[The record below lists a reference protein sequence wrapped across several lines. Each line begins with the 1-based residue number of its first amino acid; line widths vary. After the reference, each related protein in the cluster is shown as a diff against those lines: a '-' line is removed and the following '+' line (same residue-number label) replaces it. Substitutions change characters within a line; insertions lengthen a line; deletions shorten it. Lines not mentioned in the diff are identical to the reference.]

1 MLYRIVR
8 AWSAPVFVFAM
19 AGLSVQASAA
29 SPADAQGLWLSAQK
43 DAVLEFKPCDDQ
55 ATALCGRIVW
65 DKDAGTPAAQCGV
78 VVARLDRFDRDAW
91 RDGWVFDPRDR
102 KKYRGALRVKEGD
115 LHIRAYIGNEMLGQT
130 EQLSRVTA
138 LPASPRCGS

>member
-1 MLYRIVR
+1 MLYRFVR
-8 AWSAPVFVFAM
+8 AWSAPVFAFAM

-29 SPADAQGLWLSAQK
+29 SPADAQGLWMSAQK

-138 LPASPRCGS
+138 LPASPSCGS

>member
-1 MLYRIVR
+1 MLYRFAR
-8 AWSAPVFVFAM
+8 AWGAPVFVFAM
-19 AGLSVQASAA
+19 AGISAQASAA
-29 SPADAQGLWLSAQK
+29 SPADAQGLWMSAQK

-130 EQLSRVTA
+130 EQLSRVAA
-138 LPASPRCGS
+138 LPASPSCGS